1 MMISSVQYF
10 FWSLYHGILS
20 SFCQDVD
27 LKAMNP
33 AYGALTCAADL
44 IKLMKTFLDPTHRD
58 SLVSPYII
66 RQWLRPVHAWIDD
79 LTEVGL
85 LWEILKIPASF
96 GRHQRVYQKLG
107 EFNGHYSAFA
117 LNPTSSFG
125 VIVLMTGSYRD
136 TESIVIEAFEQFLP
150 GFEILQ
156 TQAAID
162 TYSGTW
168 RSEDGKNEAVISV
181 VDGSM
186 WLDKYTLDGNDLLA
200 ILRDDK
206 PEKIALAPTGRKRE
220 FRLAKGYRPV
230 TGWKHYGCMS
240 YWVIGSPGHS
250 RGAPVDMIYFAQHP
264 GGLTLEIP
272 SAETSLKR
280 V

>member
-96 GRHQRVYQKLG
+96 GRRQRVYQKRT
-107 EFNGHYSAFA
+107 
-117 LNPTSSFG
+117 P
-125 VIVLMTGSYRD
+125 
-136 TESIVIEAFEQFLP
+136 
-150 GFEILQ
+150 
-156 TQAAID
+156 
-162 TYSGTW
+162 
-168 RSEDGKNEAVISV
+168 
-181 VDGSM
+181 
-186 WLDKYTLDGNDLLA
+186 
-200 ILRDDK
+200 LR
-206 PEKIALAPTGRKRE
+206 
-220 FRLAKGYRPV
+220 
-230 TGWKHYGCMS
+230 HHH
-240 YWVIGSPGHS
+240 HS
-250 RGAPVDMIYFAQHP
+250 Q
-264 GGLTLEIP
+264 
-272 SAETSLKR
+272 
-280 V
+280 